1 MSSPA
6 GAPVTLLV
14 HNAGQLVTVAGS
26 HGSPAGGARQGAVGI
41 VPDGAV
47 AAAGERIVAVGTSAE
62 VLRSVEVAPDAE
74 VIDARGAL
82 VLPGFV
88 DPHTHLVYAGERQ
101 HEFPRRLRGES
112 YLDILAAG
120 GGILATVEA
129 TRRADEATL
138 VELTRSRLDV
148 ALAHGTT
155 TMEIKS
161 GYGLDTASELKQLR
175 AVRRAASGHAVDV
188 VPTFMGAHAVPATA
202 GRDADAYVE
211 LVIEEMI
218 PAVAAERLARFC
230 DVFCEHGVFS
240 VEQSR
245 RVLQA
250 GVAAGLRPKLHADE
264 LAGGGGAEL
273 AAELRAVSADHLVHA
288 SDAGIAAMAAEGV
301 VAVLLPGTTFALM
314 GRDYA
319 PARRM
324 VEAGLPVALATDA
337 NPGSSPTESMQIIL
351 NLACLQLRLSPA
363 EAVVAATLN
372 AAHAVGMADTVGSLE
387 LGKRADLAIYD
398 APDLDY
404 LAYHYGTNLAR
415 RVVAGGRT
423 AWTRTGA
430 P

>member
-14 HNAGQLVTVAGS
+14 HNAGPLVTVAGS

-138 VELTRSRLDV
+138 AELTRSRLDV

-161 GYGLDTASELKQLR
+161 GYGLDTTSELKQLR
-175 AVRRAASGHAVDV
+175 AVRRAASGHAIDV

-288 SDAGIAAMAAEGV
+288 SEAGIAAMAAEGV
-301 VAVLLPGTTFALM
+301 LAVLLPGTTFALM

-387 LGKRADLAIYD
+387 VGKRADLVIYD

-430 P
+430 A